1 MKTIL
6 LFDTEKE
13 DDSIYLEEMMAASKA
28 LRVINDI
35 MSHLRVTLKYNA
47 EEFTEKQ
54 LDAIEKISDHI
65 YELINNYEINEVLN
79 R

>member
-13 DDSIYLEEMMAASKA
+13 DDNFYLEEMMAASKA

-35 MSHLRVTLKYNA
+35 TSYFRAILKYNK
-47 EEFTEKQ
+47 ENLTEKQ
-54 LDAIEKISDHI
+54 LDAIDKINNHI